1 MGEKHTRWNFVNLDI
16 AKKLYNEIKKDKK
29 RIPRTTDFPFQFNP
43 RIQKKIGFKCYQDF
57 VRYMGD
63 EPRTHKTITKEEF
76 ISDVKRIWKN
86 LGRQPSHDE
95 YRKLGKFSIS
105 YATKKWGKWTKMM
118 NSIGG
123 ENLNER
129 GCFRSQEELEREYVR
144 VRNIVG
150 KPLLASKFYEL
161 NKLCS
166 TVPYKRIWKK
176 WTLAVEYIEKKYFE
190 IILFI

>member
-1 MGEKHTRWNFVNLDI
+1 
-16 AKKLYNEIKKDKK
+16 
-29 RIPRTTDFPFQFNP
+29 
-43 RIQKKIGFKCYQDF
+43 
-57 VRYMGD
+57 
-63 EPRTHKTITKEEF
+63 
-76 ISDVKRIWKN
+76 
-86 LGRQPSHDE
+86 
-95 YRKLGKFSIS
+95 
-105 YATKKWGKWTKMM
+105 M

-176 WTLAVEYIEKKYFE
+176 WTLAVEYIEKKYFDKNFSYPQKITKQDCIDAYIE
-190 IILFI
+190 ERKKLKKPVPISRIKKIPNWAYVIRFGSLTKAKEECEKEYIKWKKRK